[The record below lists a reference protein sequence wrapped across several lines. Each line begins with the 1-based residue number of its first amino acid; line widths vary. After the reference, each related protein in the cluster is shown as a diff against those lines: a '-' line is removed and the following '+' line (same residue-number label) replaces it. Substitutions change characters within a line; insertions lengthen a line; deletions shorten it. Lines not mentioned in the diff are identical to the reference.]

1 MSNTSSLYP
10 PVRLLMGPGPSN
22 VHPRVS
28 QAMGRP
34 TIGHLDPVFGAMMED
49 LKDKLRTAFK
59 TENALTIPLSAPG
72 SVGMETCLVNLLE
85 PGDTAVI
92 CINGVFGTRM
102 TEIVKRI
109 GATAVTIEQPWG
121 EAVDVDRVGQA
132 LKDNPGTRVL
142 GFVHAETS
150 TGAQSDGEAL
160 GKLAAEH
167 GALSVMDTVTGLG
180 GVPVDI
186 DGWGIDAAY
195 SGTQKCLSCPP
206 GLSPLTIS
214 SRATDRIK
222 TRTTPVQ
229 SWFMDLSLVMAYWDG
244 DGGRTYHHTAP
255 VNAMYGLHEALTLL
269 LEEGLEA
276 SWARHQAMSDMLWS
290 GLEQMGLD
298 RFVPKSH
305 ALPQLN
311 AVPIPD
317 GVDEAQVRARL
328 LEEHGIEIGAG
339 LGQLAGKVW
348 RVGLM
353 GETARA
359 ENVRRFLNAFE
370 DVLR

>member
-1 MSNTSSLYP
+1 MSNTASLYP
-10 PVRLLMGPGPSN
+10 PTRLLMGPGPSN

-34 TIGHLDPVFGAMMED
+34 TIGHLDPVFGAIMED
-49 LKDKLRTAFK
+49 LKDKLRTAFQTK
-59 TENALTIPLSAPG
+59 NDLTIPLSAPG

-109 GATAVTIEQPWG
+109 GANPVTIEQPWG
-121 EAVDVDRVGQA
+121 ESVDPNRVEAA
-132 LKDNPGTRVL
+132 LKANPGTKVL

-150 TGAQSDGEAL
+150 TGAQSDGATL
-160 GKLAAEH
+160 GKLATEY

-206 GLSPLTIS
+206 GLSPLTMS
-214 SRATDRIK
+214 RRATDCIK
-222 TRTTPVQ
+222 SRATPVQ

-255 VNAMYGLHEALTLL
+255 VNAMYGLHEALTIL

-276 SWARHQAMSDMLWS
+276 SWARHSAASEQLWT
-290 GLEQMGLD
+290 GLEKLGLE
-298 RFVPKSH
+298 RFVPKDQ
-305 ALPQLN
+305 AMPQLN

-317 GVDEAQVRARL
+317 GVDEAAVRATL
-328 LEEHGIEIGAG
+328 LNDHGIEIGAG

-353 GETARA
+353 GDTARTQNVSRFLSAFETA
-359 ENVRRFLNAFE
+359 LS
-370 DVLR
+370 